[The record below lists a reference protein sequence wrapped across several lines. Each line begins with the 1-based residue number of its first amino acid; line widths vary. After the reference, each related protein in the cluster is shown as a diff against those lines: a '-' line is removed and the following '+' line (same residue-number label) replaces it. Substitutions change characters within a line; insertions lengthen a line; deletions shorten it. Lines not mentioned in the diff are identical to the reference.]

1 MNPSPIR
8 ILVVDDQPLMR
19 DGIASL
25 LARQSDLRVIGQASH
40 GIEAVEQAQ
49 SAQPDVI
56 LMDIRMPLMDGI
68 HATQEITKSQ
78 PGAKVLM
85 LTTFD
90 DDEYIVASLRAGAVG
105 YVLKDI
111 ASEELAEAV
120 RLAHRGIFHFDGRA
134 GRKLATLLKES
145 NAPKTPPSVS
155 PDRLTERER
164 EVLMLVAKGYSNQE
178 IADALTISEGTV
190 KNHISSILGQL
201 QVRDRI
207 QLIIY
212 AYEHG
217 LVS

>member
-1 MNPSPIR
+1 MNPTLIR

-25 LARQSDLRVIGQASH
+25 LARQADLRVIGQASH
-40 GIEAVEQAQ
+40 GMEAVEQAQ
-49 SAQPDVI
+49 ALQPDVI

-68 HATQEITKSQ
+68 HATQAILKSQ
-78 PGAKVLM
+78 PQAKVLM

-105 YVLKDI
+105 YILKDI

-120 RLAHRGIFHFDGRA
+120 RLAQKGIFHFDERA
-134 GRKLATLLKES
+134 GRKLASLLKD
-145 NAPKTPPSVS
+145 KTVTRPNTPMAFE
-155 PDRLTERER
+155 RLTERER
-164 EVLMLVAKGYSNQE
+164 EVLLLVARGYSNQE
-178 IADALTISEGTV
+178 IADNLSISEGTV

-217 LVS
+217 LVK